1 MAKRLVLEAISYSQ
15 ITNVLDMLRNAGIKA
30 PGGAM
35 IDSLAAILVEDG
47 DVARAVRF
55 LGNNR
60 IEARSANCVLTAQ
73 I

>member
-1 MAKRLVLEAISYSQ
+1 MAKRLVLEAISHNQ
-15 ITNVLDMLRNAGIKA
+15 ITNVLDLLRTAGIKA
-30 PGGAM
+30 QAGAM
-35 IDSLAAILVEDG
+35 IDSIAVILVEEG

-60 IEARSANCVLTAQ
+60 IEARSPDSVLTAK